1 MKYFY
6 LIILSIF
13 ITFHIGVT
21 QSLDDIKQLQQLK
34 KQLEGMDKSQL
45 EKKSAGPEVE
55 SLQVYQDSLSKIP
68 KIETTKTDVIKK
80 KQEPD
85 LKDKDPFADLPF
97 FGHEVFA
104 NANIDFKPEVYGP
117 VDDLYPVG
125 AGDEIIISIW
135 GEVELRH
142 DIIVNR
148 EGQIFIPEVGLVKV
162 TGLNVRKL
170 KKKLTA
176 VMGKSYSSL
185 LKNKAYLDVA
195 LGKLRSIRLFV
206 VGSVQNPG
214 VFTVPALTSVFN
226 MLFYAGGVK
235 QTGSLR
241 KISLVRKDKAIAYMD
256 FYEFLTKGKK
266 FSNTRLQNH
275 DVILI
280 HTAAKHVYLKGAVKK
295 EAIYELINNEGVKEL
310 IDFAGGFK
318 DNAYVEQIQIER
330 YVDNKDRKLIDIN
343 YKKLKEEG
351 NNFTLKDGDRILVK
365 SLNRE
370 LINYITLSGMVY
382 GPKRFEYY
390 SGMSICDLF
399 AQVDSI
405 RGDAYLDRVHITR
418 TLPDRKKQIFSI
430 NLNEFLTD
438 EKQDFLLAP
447 QDHIEIK
454 STNTLF
460 PPDSVYIYGAV
471 NIPGKFVLKKDI
483 TLKDLIFA
491 AGGFSKDALISE
503 AEISRIDPRNSDSDK
518 LAAILYVDID
528 SNYTKQIQA
537 GDELFFLEPYDNVFI
552 RTNSD
557 WEVQRNVVIEGEV
570 KFPGAYTLRNKTER
584 ITDLIE
590 RAGGLKQTAYIEG
603 AKMIR
608 TKNNVGQIGI
618 DFKEIFK
625 KPGCDENI
633 YLQGGD
639 KITIPERFHTVKIVG
654 GINFP
659 NSVLFEHGKGLGYY
673 INAAGGYVDLADI
686 ENVSIRLANGK
697 TFQRKRFLFWK
708 YLPEDITAGSSIYVP
723 VLLEKEK
730 IDWSGAVRD
739 AAAIL
744 SGVATTILIIDR
756 INQ

>member
-13 ITFHIGVT
+13 ITFQIGIT

-34 KQLEGMDKSQL
+34 KQLESMDKSQL
-45 EKKSAGPEVE
+45 EKKSASPEVE

-117 VDDLYPVG
+117 VDELYPVG

-162 TGLNVRKL
+162 TGLNVKQL
-170 KKKLTA
+170 KKKLIA

-235 QTGSLR
+235 ETGSLR
-241 KISLVRKDKAIAYMD
+241 KISLVRKDKAIAHLD

-266 FSNTRLQNH
+266 FSNTRLQNQ

-310 IDFAGGFK
+310 IDFTGGFK

-390 SGMSICDLF
+390 SGMTICDLF
-399 AQVDSI
+399 ARVDSI

-418 TLPDRKKQIFSI
+418 TLPDHKKQIFSI

-438 EKQDFLLAP
+438 KKQDFLLAP

-454 STNTLF
+454 SINTLF

-518 LAAILYVDID
+518 LATILYVDID

-552 RTNSD
+552 RSNSD
-557 WEVQRNVVIEGEV
+557 WELQRNVVIEGEV
-570 KFPGAYTLRNKTER
+570 KFPGAYTLINKTER
-584 ITDLIE
+584 ITDLIK

-618 DFKEIFK
+618 DFEKIFK

-659 NSVLFEHGKGLGYY
+659 NSVLFEPGKGLGYY
-673 INAAGGYVDLADI
+673 INAAGGYVDLADVK
-686 ENVSIRLANGK
+686 NVSVRLANGK

-756 INQ
+756 ISQ